1 MAMPLHLCAVSSL
14 AEDKE
19 PRCRGRA
26 AERPSRADGPPL
38 SPGEELTLVLQPQGL
53 EVAFRARATQLLPG
67 PMFAGGPLSFRC
79 KSFLQVLT
87 PA

>member
-1 MAMPLHLCAVSSL
+1 M
-14 AEDKE
+14 
-19 PRCRGRA
+19 RCPPWQKTKNQGVVDAQQRGRA
-26 AERPSRADGPPL
+26 EQTDLPCPL
-38 SPGEELTLVLQPQGL
+38 VLLTLVLQPQGL

-67 PMFAGGPLSFRC
+67 PTFAGGPLSFRC